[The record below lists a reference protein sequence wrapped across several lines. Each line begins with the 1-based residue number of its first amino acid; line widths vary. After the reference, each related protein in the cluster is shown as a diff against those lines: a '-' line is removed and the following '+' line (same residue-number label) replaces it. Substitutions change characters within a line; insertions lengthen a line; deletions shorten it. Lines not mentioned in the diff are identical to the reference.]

1 MASPQRLVFRPANRK
16 EIGAVFDQ
24 IDKDGSGWLSLVELR
39 EALKGWQATAR
50 DVLTAQ
56 QDKEKEVTPILNA
69 ELFADESYLQK
80 MLRYPHNS
88 GACTQSTA
96 NAN

>member
-1 MASPQRLVFRPANRK
+1 MRRK
-16 EIGAVFDQ
+16 
-24 IDKDGSGWLSLVELR
+24 KSG
-39 EALKGWQATAR
+39 Q
-50 DVLTAQ
+50 LT
-56 QDKEKEVTPILNA
+56 DKEKEVTPILNA

-88 GACTQSTA
+88 GACTQSTG